1 MVSGADTCG
10 LVWLCFPLFS
20 VPAFCA
26 TSHGSGNISES
37 IDDQVPVGDQ
47 NELLMVFIHGIDDI
61 ATVLRLCTQEY
72 SELKTSV
79 LNGQGGFATSAKGGR
94 AILASLYSPWF
105 KKVQKMSL
113 FCNAEVF
120 LIMSKVTS
128 QQELQITG
136 YF

>member
-10 LVWLCFPLFS
+10 LVGLCFPLFS

-26 TSHGSGNISES
+26 TSHGSGNIS
-37 IDDQVPVGDQ
+37 IDDQVPARDQ

-94 AILASLYSPWF
+94 AILASLYSP
-105 KKVQKMSL
+105 
-113 FCNAEVF
+113 
-120 LIMSKVTS
+120 
-128 QQELQITG
+128 
-136 YF
+136 